1 MRKRGGAD
9 VAFTGPSRGTHEV
22 GRLRVTLASVK
33 SVLKH
38 PGSVENPEC
47 GFHDSCSV
55 RRTVL
60 VLRSSELKRV
70 AHDNRV
76 KLADKSPAGSRLRYE
91 RLEFRVQRLGKKADI
106 DTRDATRNPLL
117 GHNTMHKFGVG
128 VIGATG
134 YIGTPYRAEIRQS
147 PDDAR
152 IVALCA
158 RRRDRLEAA
167 AKEDSAEL
175 ITDDWREVVEHPDV
189 DVVMVLTPDALH
201 IEPALAAA
209 ELGKHLVCE
218 KPLGMDV
225 GEADRIWGA
234 YREKKLGHF
243 VPLWTRYI
251 PAFQRARQ
259 IVTEGKLGEVRAIV
273 YRWHNP
279 RPLATP
285 FTWRDDASLSSA
297 GSIADVGSHA
307 YDALR
312 WTLGEQAQRVLAH
325 ARPITPEKP
334 DVGAIDLEEALTWG
348 GEHQLADSPQLR
360 QGATPD
366 YANVAIE
373 FESGAVGTMVLSHAP
388 VLSMQLAP
396 ELELHGTEASLSV
409 SRVTGELKLDGRGG
423 DRPELVDTLP
433 FPGFGN
439 RFSQYVFPALRER
452 MESGSSDHPGL
463 DDGWFAQRFTN
474 AASRS
479 ALEGGWVNLRTHQI

>member
-1 MRKRGGAD
+1 
-9 VAFTGPSRGTHEV
+9 
-22 GRLRVTLASVK
+22 
-33 SVLKH
+33 
-38 PGSVENPEC
+38 
-47 GFHDSCSV
+47 
-55 RRTVL
+55 
-60 VLRSSELKRV
+60 
-70 AHDNRV
+70 
-76 KLADKSPAGSRLRYE
+76 
-91 RLEFRVQRLGKKADI
+91 
-106 DTRDATRNPLL
+106 
-117 GHNTMHKFGVG
+117 MHKFGVG

-167 AKEDSAEL
+167 AKEDGAQL

-189 DVVMVLTPDALH
+189 DLVMVLTPDALH

-209 ELGKHLVCE
+209 ELGKHIVCE
-218 KPLGMDV
+218 KPLGMNVD
-225 GEADRIWGA
+225 EANRIWGA
-234 YREKKLGHF
+234 YRETKLGHF

-251 PAFQRARQ
+251 PVFQRARQ
-259 IVTEGKLGEVRAIV
+259 IVAEGQLGEVRAII

-334 DVGAIDLEEALTWG
+334 DMGAIDLGEALAWG
-348 GEHQLADSPQLR
+348 GAHNSEDSPLLR
-360 QGATPD
+360 QGSTPD

-373 FESGAVGTMVLSHAP
+373 FESGTVATMVLSHAP
-388 VLSMQLAP
+388 VLSKQLAP
-396 ELELHGTEASLSV
+396 ELELHGTQASLSV
-409 SRVTGELKLDGRGG
+409 SRVTGELRLDRRGG
-423 DRPELVDTLP
+423 ESAELVDTLE
-433 FPGFGN
+433 FNGFGN
-439 RFSQYVFPALRER
+439 RFAQYVFPALRER
-452 MESGSSDHPGL
+452 IESGTSAHPGL
-463 DDGWFAQRFTN
+463 DDGWYAQRFTD

-479 ALEGGWVNLRTHQI
+479 AREGAWVDV